1 MAVPVAATAAQYKV
15 PDGEWAV
22 GPWDCCSDPGAGA
35 LVCCCAPCALGQIKE
50 MVTTGNASAG
60 FIGDMETCCLYL
72 LVEGC
77 TGCGFLIS
85 MGVRTELRNKYKL
98 PETPCGDCLF
108 NCCCPCCAITQELKE
123 VRTRVVNG
131 GPDSV
136 EMAR

>member
-1 MAVPVAATAAQYKV
+1 
-15 PDGEWAV
+15 
-22 GPWDCCSDPGAGA
+22 
-35 LVCCCAPCALGQIKE
+35 
-50 MVTTGNASAG
+50 
-60 FIGDMETCCLYL
+60 
-72 LVEGC
+72 
-77 TGCGFLIS
+77 